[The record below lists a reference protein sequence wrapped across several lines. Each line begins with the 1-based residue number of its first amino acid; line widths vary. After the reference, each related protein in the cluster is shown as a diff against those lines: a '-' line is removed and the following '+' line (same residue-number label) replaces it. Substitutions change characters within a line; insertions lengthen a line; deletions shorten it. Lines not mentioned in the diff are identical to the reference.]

1 MFWNSLRDRRRE
13 TAMEQTYV
21 VLATHGGEQ
30 MAFSVHALDEADALA
45 KLAERTAAFDIID
58 CRRVPP
64 PTLV

>member
-30 MAFSVHALDEADALA
+30 MAFSVHALD
-45 KLAERTAAFDIID
+45 
-58 CRRVPP
+58 
-64 PTLV
+64 